1 MTLLVDE
8 CVHASLVAVCLKA
21 DCDVVHVRDVA
32 RGIAD
37 EEVIRIS
44 NRNGWIVL
52 TEDKDYGELVFKERK
67 KPSGVVYLR
76 YSPTELENISIELY
90 NLLANSQ
97 SKFQGNFIT
106 VTAGGPRDKSFE
118 T

>member
-8 CVHASLVAVCLKA
+8 CVHASLVSVCLQA
-21 DCDVVHVRDVA
+21 GCEIIHVSNVA
-32 RGIAD
+32 RGIAG

-44 NRNGWIVL
+44 NENGWIVL

-67 KPSGVVYLR
+67 KPAGVVYLR
-76 YSPTELENISIELY
+76 YSPKELENISIKLY
-90 NLLANSQ
+90 NLLASSQ
-97 SKFQGNFIT
+97 LKFQGNFIT
-106 VTAGGPRDKSFE
+106 VTAGGPRVKSFE